1 MPVLRLR
8 ESPYIKA
15 ESTYLSTFAENVHS
29 QFGEDGIIAAIFLFL
44 GEGSRTCVEFGAW
57 DGRHLS
63 NTAHLLDQGWRG
75 LLIEGNPDRFRDLE
89 RAYADNPRVT
99 KMNRFVDL
107 DPNAKN
113 ALGNLLAEADFPA
126 CFDLLSIDIDGNDYH
141 VWKTL
146 ANAYAPRVIVIEFNP
161 TIPNDVVFVQDAEPG
176 LNQGSSLAA
185 MIELGKEKGYEL
197 VSTTDCNAIFVHASQ
212 FPRLEIA
219 DNSIDAIHRPKFS
232 SAFFQLYDG
241 TLVLAGCQR
250 LLWHDVPIDQEAIQ
264 VLPPDQRRFPDAAH

>member
-1 MPVLRLR
+1 VPILRLR
-8 ESPYIKA
+8 QSPFLKA
-15 ESTYLSTFAENVHS
+15 ESAYLSTFAENVHS

-63 NTAHLLDQGWRG
+63 NTAHLLDQGWSG
-75 LLIEGNPDRFRDLE
+75 LLIEGNPERFRDLE

-107 DPNAKN
+107 DPKSVD
-113 ALGNLLAEADFPA
+113 ALTNLLAEADIPSD
-126 CFDLLSIDIDGNDYH
+126 FDLLSIDIDGNDYH
-141 VWKTL
+141 VWRTL
-146 ANAYAPRVIVIEFNP
+146 TSTYAPRVVVIEFNP
-161 TIPNDVVFVQDAEPG
+161 TIPNEVIFVQDADPR

-185 MIELGKEKGYEL
+185 LIELGKEKGYEI
-197 VSTTDCNAIFVHASQ
+197 VATTDCNAIFVNAAL

-219 DNSIDAIHRPKFS
+219 DNSIDAIHRPKLTS
-232 SAFFQLYDG
+232 VIFQLYDG

-250 LLWHDVPIDQEAIQ
+250 LLWHDLPIDQEAIQ
-264 VLPPDQRRFPDAAH
+264 VLAPEQRRFPDATH